1 MNFAVGIPGT
11 VGGAVVMNAGTS
23 MGKMASS
30 EVIGAIRCLL
40 WDGRLLQYDRSK
52 LEFSYRHLSW
62 KENRSDGIAESPIV
76 IDASFRLGTGKA
88 SMLRE
93 EADSLLKTRAEKQPI
108 DQPSAGCFF
117 KNPVDGPAAGEM
129 IDRCHLK
136 GYRIGNAQISDKHAN
151 FIVNLGGAS
160 ARDILS
166 LMELV
171 QNRVADQFQ
180 VDLQPEVKIVGR

>member
-1 MNFAVGIPGT
+1 
-11 VGGAVVMNAGTS
+11 
-23 MGKMASS
+23 
-30 EVIGAIRCLL
+30 
-40 WDGRLLQYDRSK
+40 
-52 LEFSYRHLSW
+52 
-62 KENRSDGIAESPIV
+62 
-76 IDASFRLGTGKA
+76 
-88 SMLRE
+88 MLRE
-93 EADSLLKTRAEKQPI
+93 EADSLLKARAEKQPA

-117 KNPVDGPAAGEM
+117 KNPADGPSAGEM

-151 FIVNLGGAS
+151 FIVNLGGAT
-160 ARDILS
+160 ALDILS